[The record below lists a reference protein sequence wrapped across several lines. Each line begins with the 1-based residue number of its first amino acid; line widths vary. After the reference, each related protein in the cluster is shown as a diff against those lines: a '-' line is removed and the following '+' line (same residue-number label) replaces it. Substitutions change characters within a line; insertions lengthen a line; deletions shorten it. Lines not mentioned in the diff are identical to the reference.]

1 MQLLTWN
8 PQAHSIRKKWLFKKE
23 TRMQVDITARH
34 FTPSV
39 QLKEM
44 VYEKLKKIEKFNN
57 DIISCRVILTKE
69 TNFEEVEIVIHGK
82 GHHFISHENF
92 ENFEK
97 SLISAVDKI
106 TIQIKKQHEKLVNH

>member
-1 MQLLTWN
+1 MKVN
-8 PQAHSIRKKWLFKKE
+8 
-23 TRMQVDITARH
+23 ITARH
-34 FTPSV
+34 FSASD

-44 VYEKLKKIEKFNN
+44 VFEKLKKIEKFDSSIMN
-57 DIISCRVILTKE
+57 CRVILTKE
-69 TNFEEVEIVIHGK
+69 ANIEDVEIIIHGK
-82 GHHFISHENF
+82 GNHFVSHENF